1 MGKETSELS
10 SLGKLQLSYQETV
23 AYCLCL
29 SEKPFTFAAATPLP

>member
-10 SLGKLQLSYQETV
+10 SLGKLQLCYQEAV
-23 AYCLCL
+23 VCCLCL